1 MGHTSIFKREP
12 YYIFFYY
19 ISLWSNTFSKHLTF
33 IYFSLFSDICIEENN
48 RACALETYTID
59 RLYSSSYERFK
70 QRDDIILMDYSKFGA
85 RLLRIMSILILIA
98 STKF

>member
-1 MGHTSIFKREP
+1 MIEHVFKTLD
-12 YYIFFYY
+12 FY
-19 ISLWSNTFSKHLTF
+19 LF
-33 IYFSLFSDICIEENN
+33 FSDICIEENN
-48 RACALETYTID
+48 RACGLETYTID

-70 QRDDIILMDYSKFGA
+70 QRDDILMDYSKFGA